1 MVQTGPDGSLV
12 VAPAAPSRSNG
23 SVVHLAGDYVRQHVE
38 LGYATTTTRAQ
49 GATVDV
55 TRTVVTSA
63 MAREDL
69 YVAVSRGREHNQLY
83 IPTTPLDPDCP
94 PGTPVRRDPDEV
106 LRAVLATNRIPT
118 TATETWAK
126 YHPDQPVPLAV
137 SRPQPG
143 WDPDP
148 RPQIPL
154 SPSTTVPGQGPAG
167 PVVELSG
174 TTR

>member
-1 MVQTGPDGSLV
+1 MELGP
-12 VAPAAPSRSNG
+12 
-23 SVVHLAGDYVRQHVE
+23 DYVRQHVE

-49 GATVDV
+49 GATVDI
-55 TRTVVTSA
+55 TRTLVTSA

-83 IPTTPLDPDCP
+83 VPTAPLDPDCP
-94 PGTPVRRDPDEV
+94 PGTPAPRSAEDV
-106 LRAVLATNRIPT
+106 LRAVLATNRVPT

-126 YHPDQPVPLAV
+126 NHPDQPVPLAV
-137 SRPQPG
+137 NHPQPG
-143 WDPDP
+143 RDPDP

-167 PVVELSG
+167 PVVELSRT